1 MPSCFSCFLEDGHA
15 DQEFIERSPAIRASV
30 PERRAL
36 PNAGVS
42 LNTSSLAEIVVAV
55 DFGTTFSGFAYA
67 KTSITPLEIHD
78 NCAWPGA
85 GRVGAMPYCKNQTSL
100 FYLPNSTNDKT
111 FELKEWGWS
120 AFLAF
125 EEAMANAVMMKAITT
140 ERSWNG
146 SRAIGA
152 ASMNQQPGDPLNSAD
167 AAQGFYARNFKLYLA
182 PQETNTVSSL
192 PPLPEGLTPERL
204 VVDYL
209 RCLTDFIIQQ
219 LRASLN
225 NNISKEDIQF
235 CLTVPAIWDENAKQ
249 MMRRYAEKAGMV
261 RGRHCPQGVSAS
273 PWPLY
278 MILEPEAASVYC
290 QDNGRLSLPIKKG
303 ERILVTDIGGGTIDL
318 VVHEVVECHAN
329 IGPTK
334 VKEVV
339 PSYGSVGGGTFVDVS
354 FFQLVEEK
362 VGCFREYSRLVDP
375 SLPLLLFQWWQKVKT
390 DFDGSPH
397 FHANYGLMNSGLK
410 EAWKKHDQENG
421 VNREDRHYWQLSFD
435 SEDFK
440 RIFDLEVQKVI
451 DLIDKH
457 IKGVKLLMVVGG
469 FAASPYVKKSVMDRF
484 HNIVEQIII
493 PVDPGRAICRGA
505 VGLYTRRSFI
515 QARIAKKTYGICA
528 VRNALPDDPRHL
540 LVVGDGGKMK
550 CAKALAIFVRAQE
563 EVKVGESKS
572 EIFVPSHDGM
582 RAMKFDLYSSLRS
595 DPKYTTDMGV
605 EWEGCFEIDIS
616 NGMILERKREIRV
629 TMVFG
634 DSLITVTAS
643 PVNFGNRE
651 HQESLV
657 VSFERAIQV

>member
-1 MPSCFSCFLEDGHA
+1 MEHLGPLSSRSICSSSCPCFSSSSSCIQSYFLYQG
-15 DQEFIERSPAIRASV
+15 SSSS
-30 PERRAL
+30 
-36 PNAGVS
+36 NATS
-42 LNTSSLAEIVVAV
+42 LDILKSFVFGLKHHVGTKIVVVV

-67 KTSITPLEIHD
+67 KTCNRPPEIHD

-100 FYLPNSTNDKT
+100 FYLPSSTNDKT

-120 AFLAF
+120 AFLTF
-125 EEAMANAVMMKAITT
+125 EEAMANAVMMKAVTT
-140 ERSWNG
+140 EGSWNS
-146 SRAIGA
+146 SRAIGGEA
-152 ASMNQQPGDPLNSAD
+152 LKQQPGDSLNSAD
-167 AAQGFYARNFKLYLA
+167 AAEGFYARNFKLYLA
-182 PQETNTVSSL
+182 PQETNKASL

-219 LRASLN
+219 LRASVN
-225 NNISKEDIQF
+225 NNISKDDIQF

-261 RGRHCPQGVSAS
+261 RSRHCPQGVSAS
-273 PWPLY
+273 SWPLY
-278 MILEPEAASVYC
+278 IILEPEAASIYC
-290 QDNGRLSLPIKKG
+290 QDNGGLSLPLKTG

-339 PSYGSVGGGTFVDVS
+339 PSYGSIGGGAFVDVS
-354 FFQLVEEK
+354 FFHLVEEK

-375 SLPLLLFQWWQKVKT
+375 SLPLMLFQLWQKVKA

-410 EAWKKHDQENG
+410 EAWKKYDQGNG
-421 VNREDRHYWQLSFD
+421 VNREDRYYWQLSFHSD
-435 SEDFK
+435 DFK
-440 RIFDLEVQKVI
+440 RIFDSEVQKVV

-469 FAASPYVKKSVMDRF
+469 FAASPYVKKTVMDRF
-484 HNIVEQIII
+484 HNRVEQISI
-493 PVDPGRAICRGA
+493 PVDPGRAICR
-505 VGLYTRRSFI
+505 VRD
-515 QARIAKKTYGICA
+515 AR
-528 VRNALPDDPRHL
+528 PDDPRY
-540 LVVGDGGKMK
+540 LVMVGNGGKLK
-550 CAKALAIFVRAQE
+550 CAKVFDIFVRAQD
-563 EVKVGESKS
+563 EVSVGQS
-572 EIFVPSHDGM
+572 ERDIFIPADHETRV
-582 RAMKFDLYSSLRS
+582 MKFHLYSSLRR
-595 DPKYTTDMGV
+595 DPKYTTEEGV
-605 EWEGCFEIDIS
+605 QWEGCFEIDIS
-616 NGMILERKREIRV
+616 SGMILGKNRAIEV

-643 PVNFGNRE
+643 PLNFGNRE
-651 HQESLV
+651 RQESLV
-657 VSFERAIQV
+657 VSFETAIQV